1 MKAVAGSTMAGFV
14 IGVLALAL
22 VLASAAAAPRIRVA
36 RDTGAA
42 LRLGLPSNATSIR
55 ANEMISESFSCA
67 GRHYGY
73 YADPDNDCQLFHVCL
88 PVQFDDGRGTMYKW
102 SFVCPEDTIFN
113 QETFTCSRREDAIA
127 CQDSERFYG
136 LNDDLGVSRRQ
147 QQQQDQDDEDAD
159 NAADSV
165 PEDNMAD
172 VVEDAVHYQHPA
184 QHQQHQQGM
193 VRPMEGRPQVLQQA
207 QQDSAPQQQATTD
220 PADKYGA
227 FTTIRY

>member
-1 MKAVAGSTMAGFV
+1 M
-14 IGVLALAL
+14 
-22 VLASAAAAPRIRVA
+22 A

-55 ANEMISESFSCA
+55 ASEMISERFSCM

-88 PVQFDDGRGTMYKW
+88 PVQFDDGRSSMYKW

-127 CQDSERFYG
+127 CEDSERFYN
-136 LNDDLGVSRRQ
+136 LNEDFGRQ
-147 QQQQDQDDEDAD
+147 RPQAQAQGQGPDS
-159 NAADSV
+159 DSV
-165 PEDNMAD
+165 DMEAASM
-172 VVEDAVHYQHPA
+172 E
-184 QHQQHQQGM
+184 QQHLQQHHQHGM
-193 VRPMEGRPQVLQQA
+193 DRPMETRPMDQG
-207 QQDSAPQQQATTD
+207 DSIPTPT
-220 PADKYGA
+220 ADSSDEITSKYGA

>member
-1 MKAVAGSTMAGFV
+1 MQNHYHG
-14 IGVLALAL
+14 LAPHCLQA
-22 VLASAAAAPRIRVA
+22 A

-55 ANEMISESFSCA
+55 ASEMLSERFSCA

-113 QETFTCSRREDAIA
+113 QETFTCSRREDAIS

-136 LNDDLGVSRRQ
+136 LNEDLGVSRRQ
-147 QQQQDQDDEDAD
+147 QQQQDQDDEDAAAA
-159 NAADSV
+159 NAADSM

-172 VVEDAVHYQHPA
+172 VVEDTVPYQQAAP
-184 QHQQHQQGM
+184 HQQGM

-207 QQDSAPQQQATTD
+207 QADSASQQQATTD
-220 PADKYGA
+220 PSDEGTSKYGA